1 MIKYNEGSRSLQ
13 LNFPKWFKDFLVAY
27 KELNPHQL
35 QEYIKG
41 MQEDI
46 GKAVTEIMENKDSK
60 YFFEHTLKGQTIEQI
75 DGSVYY
81 ESFNDQFEKLYKFSL
96 LLVNTNFTLKQI
108 LKQKGFPLYMN
119 YFTYGKV
126 KEEKLEEMSD
136 FDKAV
141 LGGEKDVIEEM
152 NFKEGL
158 KIIFN
163 DDYDYIVRN
172 GKKFKLN

>member
-1 MIKYNEGSRSLQ
+1 MIKNNQGSRSLH
-13 LNFPKWFKDFLVAY
+13 LNLPKWFKDFLIAY
-27 KELNPHQL
+27 KELNPELL
-35 QEYIKG
+35 QEYINN
-41 MQEDI
+41 MQKDI
-46 GKAVTEIMENKDSK
+46 GNAIKEIMESNDSK
-60 YFFEHTLKGQTIEQI
+60 YFFDHTLKCQTIDQI

-81 ESFNDQFEKLYKFSL
+81 ESFNDKFEKLYNFSL

-119 YFTYGKV
+119 YFTYGKI
-126 KEEKLEEMSD
+126 KEEKLDEMTD
-136 FDKAV
+136 FDRAV